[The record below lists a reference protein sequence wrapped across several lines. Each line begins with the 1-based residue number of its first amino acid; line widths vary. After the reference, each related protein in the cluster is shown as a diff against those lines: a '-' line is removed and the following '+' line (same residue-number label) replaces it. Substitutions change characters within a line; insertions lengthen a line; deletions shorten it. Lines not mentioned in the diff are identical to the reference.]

1 MTRTEPH
8 LNRSNVTAPA
18 DLAPAKRRI
27 KVALAGNPNSGK
39 TTVFNALTGSHQ
51 HVGNWPG
58 VTVEKRSGRSFY
70 QGHEVEV
77 VDLPGTYSLTSYSLD
92 EKVAHNYLV
101 QERPDTV
108 VAVVDAANLE
118 RNLYLVVQLLELG
131 AKVVVDLNM
140 VDVAK
145 SQEVVVD
152 AAALEKALGVK
163 VVTTVANKNEG
174 LDDLRRLIHD
184 IGWVELGPRPRV
196 DYGEDVEAEVD
207 VLTSAVQ
214 PCPTNGLPIRWL
226 ALRLLEGDTD
236 ELHHFDA
243 GPCAAAVRETL
254 AGSTARLN
262 SRFGEDIE
270 SHIVRRRY
278 AFVRGLVR
286 ECVRQP
292 VATVQTASD
301 RIDRVVTNRWL
312 GIPLFLLLMGLAF
325 LLVFRLGAPLSELI
339 DAGFTR
345 LGAGLVAGL
354 AALRAPEW
362 VGSLL
367 ADGLVGGIGSVLVFV
382 PNIALL
388 FLAISIL
395 EDSGYMARA
404 AFVMDRLMHALG
416 LHGKSFIPL
425 IMGFG
430 CCVPAVL
437 ATRSLDSRKD
447 RLLTI
452 MIAPLMSCSARL
464 PIYTLFA
471 AAFFPRQQWLVVF
484 SLYLLGSV
492 LAIIVARVLRSL
504 MFRGETTPLI
514 MELPPYHAPV
524 LKHLLR
530 STGHRTWLFVRKAGT
545 VIAVAVVLLW
555 ILARLPWGADYASQQ
570 TLIGRIGT
578 LLAPIFAPAGFGF
591 WQAAVALLSGIVA
604 KELVVGTLG
613 TLAGTNG
620 QGLAAALH
628 VHFTPLSAY
637 AFMAMSLVYIPCIA
651 TIAAIRR
658 EAGWPWAWLTTG
670 YSLALGWAVAVAVY
684 QFGRLLGA

>member
-1 MTRTEPH
+1 MPT
-8 LNRSNVTAPA
+8 
-18 DLAPAKRRI
+18 DFAPAKRRI

-39 TTVFNALTGSHQ
+39 TTIFNALTGSHQ

-58 VTVEKRSGRSFY
+58 VTVEKRSGQSFY
-70 QGHEVEV
+70 QGHQVEV

-131 AKVVVDLNM
+131 ARVIVDLNM

-152 AAALEKALGVK
+152 AVALEKALGVK
-163 VVTTVANKNEG
+163 VATTVANKGEG
-174 LDDLRRLIHD
+174 IDDLKRLVHD
-184 IGWVELGPRPRV
+184 IGRMELGPRPRV
-196 DYGEDVEAEVD
+196 DYGEDIEAEVD
-207 VLTSAVQ
+207 ALTGAAQ
-214 PCPTNGLPIRWL
+214 TCPNIGLPIRWL
-226 ALRLLEGDTD
+226 ALRILEGDAD

-243 GPCAAAVRETL
+243 QPCAAAVRETL
-254 AGSTARLN
+254 ARSTARLK
-262 SRFGEDIE
+262 SRLGEDIE
-270 SHIVRRRY
+270 SHIVRRRS

-292 VATVQTASD
+292 AGSVHTASD

-325 LLVFRLGAPLSELI
+325 LLVFRLGAPLSGLI
-339 DAGFTR
+339 DAAFTR

-354 AALRAPEW
+354 SAVRAPEW
-362 VGSLL
+362 IGSLL

-471 AAFFPRQQWLVVF
+471 AAFFPRRQWLVVF
-484 SLYLLGSV
+484 SLYLLGIV

-504 MFRGETTPLI
+504 LFRGETTPLI

-545 VIAVAVVLLW
+545 VIAVAVILLW
-555 ILARLPWGADYASQQ
+555 LLARLPWGADYASQQ

-578 LLAPIFAPAGFGF
+578 LLAPVFAPAGFGF
-591 WQAAVALLSGIVA
+591 WQAAVSLLAGIVA

-613 TLAGTNG
+613 TLAGAG
-620 QGLAAALH
+620 SQGLAAALH
-628 VHFTPLSAY
+628 AHFTPLSAY
-637 AFMAMSLVYIPCIA
+637 AFMAMSLIYIPCIA

-658 EAGWPWAWLTTG
+658 ETNWRWAGLTTG
-670 YSLALGWAVAVAVY
+670 YTLILGWAVAVAVY
-684 QFGRLLGA
+684 QFGRLLGV

>member
-1 MTRTEPH
+1 
-8 LNRSNVTAPA
+8 
-18 DLAPAKRRI
+18 
-27 KVALAGNPNSGK
+27 
-39 TTVFNALTGSHQ
+39 
-51 HVGNWPG
+51 
-58 VTVEKRSGRSFY
+58 
-70 QGHEVEV
+70 
-77 VDLPGTYSLTSYSLD
+77 SLTAYSLD

-108 VAVVDAANLE
+108 VAVVDAANIE

-131 AKVVVDLNM
+131 AKVILDLNM

-145 SQEVVVD
+145 SQGVVVD
-152 AAALEKALGVK
+152 AIALEKALGVK
-163 VVTTVANKNEG
+163 VVTTVANKSEG
-174 LDDLRRLIHD
+174 LDDLKRLIHD
-184 IGWVELGPRPRV
+184 IGRMELRPRLRV
-196 DYGEDVEAEVD
+196 DYGEDVETEVD
-207 VLTSAVQ
+207 ALTDAVWT
-214 PCPTNGLPIRWL
+214 CPADGPPVRWL

-243 GPCAAAVRETL
+243 EPCSAAVHETL
-254 AGSTARLN
+254 ARSTARL
-262 SRFGEDIE
+262 RQRLGGDIE
-270 SHIVRRRY
+270 SHIIRQRF

-292 VATVQTASD
+292 AGPVQTVSD
-301 RIDRVVTNRWL
+301 RIDRVVIHPWL

-325 LLVFRLGAPLSELI
+325 MLVFRLGAPLSGLI

-345 LGAGLVAGL
+345 LGTGLVA
-354 AALRAPEW
+354 ALTAVHAPEW

-388 FLAISIL
+388 FLAISVL

-404 AFVMDRLMHALG
+404 AFVMDRLMHAMG

-452 MIAPLMSCSARL
+452 MIVPLMSCSARL

-471 AAFFPRQQWLVVF
+471 AAFFPRRQWLVVL
-484 SLYLLGSV
+484 SLYVLGIV

-504 MFRGETTPLI
+504 LFKGETTPLI

-530 STGHRTWLFVRKAGT
+530 STGRRTWFFVRKAGT
-545 VIAVAVVLLW
+545 VIAAAVVLLW

-578 LLAPIFAPAGFGF
+578 LLAPVFAPAGFGF
-591 WQAAVALLSGIVA
+591 WQAAVALVAGIVA
-604 KELVVGTLG
+604 KELVVSTLG
-613 TLAGTNG
+613 TLAGTG
-620 QGLAAALH
+620 GPGLAAALH
-628 VHFTPLSAY
+628 AHFTPLSAY
-637 AFMAMSLVYIPCIA
+637 AFMAMSLIYIPCVA
-651 TIAAIRR
+651 TIAAVRR
-658 EAGWPWAWLTTG
+658 ETNWGWAGLTTG
-670 YSLALGWAVAVAVY
+670 YSLILGWAVAVAVY
-684 QFGRLLGA
+684 QVGRLLGA